1 MLIHKEGKKILMQW
15 LLILLAINVA
25 SHFIFRHTVVPYLIF
40 AISAFYYG
48 MMLNFFKKPK
58 RIYNGM
64 LLGAVNAPTDGRIVV
79 IEKVFEKDF
88 LNKECIQISIFM
100 SFFNAH
106 SNWMPV
112 TGKIIHLSHEM
123 GHFHAAYLPKSSSEN
138 ERTNIVIETPDGYR
152 ILTRQIAGA
161 MAKRIVTY
169 VKEGNCYT
177 IGDPLGFIKLGSRMD
192 IFLPIESEILVKMK
206 QEVHANKTFLAH
218 LPSAKK
224 LEQMKK

>member
-25 SHFIFRHTVVPYLIF
+25 SHFIFRHTVIPYLIF

-206 QEVHANKTFLAH
+206 QEVHANKTLLAH
-218 LPSAKK
+218 LPSANK

>member
-25 SHFIFRHTVVPYLIF
+25 SHFIFRHTVIPYLIF

-177 IGDPLGFIKLGSRMD
+177 IGDTLGFIKLGSRMD

>member
-25 SHFIFRHTVVPYLIF
+25 SHFIFRDTVIPYLIF

>member
-25 SHFIFRHTVVPYLIF
+25 SHFIFRHTVIPYLIF

-192 IFLPIESEILVKMK
+192 VFLPIESEILVKMK

>member
-25 SHFIFRHTVVPYLIF
+25 SHFIFRHTVIPYLIF

>member
-25 SHFIFRHTVVPYLIF
+25 SHFIFRHTVIPYLIF

-218 LPSAKK
+218 LPSTNK